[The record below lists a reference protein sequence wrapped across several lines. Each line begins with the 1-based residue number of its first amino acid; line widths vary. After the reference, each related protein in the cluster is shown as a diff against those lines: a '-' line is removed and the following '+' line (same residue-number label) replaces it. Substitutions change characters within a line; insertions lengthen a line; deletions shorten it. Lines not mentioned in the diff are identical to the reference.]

1 MINLFSVTDCDV
13 DTFIESGCTSANCI
27 LKTCTKSASCCTSAK
42 QCGQDEGDCDSDT
55 DCLDGYVC
63 GVDNCPSPFPSN
75 YDCCTFT
82 STTTTTT
89 ATTTT
94 TTTEASLGK

>member
-89 ATTTT
+89 TT